1 MKSVSVVIPVK
12 DGERYLGELLDALAS
27 EHVEQTLVIDSG
39 SRDRS
44 REIVQANVW
53 NEKPV
58 SLTPDQ
64 LTLLQALDGRTTVTA
79 LVADLASG
87 GRDADAV
94 IEDVRRLCER
104 GVLDLV

>member
-1 MKSVSVVIPVK
+1 MAKSAVPS
-12 DGERYLGELLDALAS
+12 RRLDTVTRQ
-27 EHVEQTLVIDSG
+27 HT
-39 SRDRS
+39 RDRS

-79 LVADLASG
+79 LVADLTSG